1 MNQTQRLYPSALPD
15 GEAAMA
21 GAPSFESAC
30 MSVVSDLA
38 TVHGWHL
45 GKSIL
50 TRSDVWGLVWRI
62 DFQVRG
68 QSQDSKLINRYV
80 CWGTAD
86 GKVLGTAAIFSQKV
100 EPL

>member
-1 MNQTQRLYPSALPD
+1 MNQTQRLYPSPLLD
-15 GEAAMA
+15 GETAVA

-30 MSVVSDLA
+30 VSVASDLA
-38 TVHGWHL
+38 TTHGLRL
-45 GKSIL
+45 GKSTL

-68 QSQDSKLINRYV
+68 QSQDSKLINRFI

-86 GKVLGTAAIFSQKV
+86 GEVLGTAATFGQKI